1 MQLEKQ
7 KLLEDIR
14 QAAQA
19 IDRYTSG
26 KSLEDYLADD
36 QLQASVERKFEIIGE
51 ALNRLSRIDKEMA
64 ENIPDCR
71 KIIAFR
77 NTLIHGYSV
86 IDSTV
91 VWDIVK
97 THLPR
102 LQSVVEK
109 LLQENRP
116 D

>member
-14 QAAQA
+14 QAAEA
-19 IDRYTSG
+19 IDRYTHG
-26 KSLEDYLADD
+26 KSLEDYLGDD

-51 ALNRLSRIDKEMA
+51 ALNRLSRLDPDVA
-64 ENIPDCR
+64 EGIEDCP

-86 IDSTV
+86 VDSMV

-102 LQSVVEK
+102 LQTAIQK
-109 LLQENRP
+109 IL
-116 D
+116 

>member
-14 QAAQA
+14 QAAEA
-19 IDRYTSG
+19 IQRYTHG
-26 KSLEDYLADD
+26 KTLKDYLTDD

-51 ALNRLSRIDKEMA
+51 ALNHLCRLDDEMVEGID
-64 ENIPDCR
+64 NYH

-77 NTLIHGYSV
+77 NALIHGYSAV
-86 IDSTV
+86 DNRI
-91 VWDIVK
+91 VWDIVC
-97 THLPR
+97 THLPN
-102 LQSVVEK
+102 LQKTIQK
-109 LLQENRP
+109 LLNSG

>member
-14 QAAQA
+14 QAAEA
-19 IDRYTSG
+19 VGRYTQG

-51 ALNRLSRIDKEMA
+51 ALNRLSHLD
-64 ENIPDCR
+64 PDMVEGIEDYR

-77 NTLIHGYSV
+77 NTLIHGYSA
-86 IDSTV
+86 IDSGI

-97 THLPR
+97 TCLPK
-102 LQSVVEK
+102 LQAAIQK
-109 LLQENRP
+109 LL
-116 D
+116 